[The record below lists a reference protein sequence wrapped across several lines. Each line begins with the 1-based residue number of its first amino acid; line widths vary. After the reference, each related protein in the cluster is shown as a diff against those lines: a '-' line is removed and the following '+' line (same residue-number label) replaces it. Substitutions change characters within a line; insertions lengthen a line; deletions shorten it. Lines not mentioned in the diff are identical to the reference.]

1 MKIKYL
7 LVSVM
12 IILLVISTQDTFAGG
27 RKLGSAAASE
37 LLIPMGARSVGMG
50 GANIANVSQTEAIY
64 WNPAGLA
71 NLQSSEASFSYM
83 TYFADMNVS
92 YFTLG
97 YYMEG
102 IGTLGLSLQSLDIG
116 DLIVT
121 TVDNPEGTGEIL
133 SPDYITVNATFS
145 RRLTDRILFGVNT
158 KLISERIG
166 NMSASAVAWD
176 FGIQYISDLNIDFGI
191 VLKNIGTSMQ
201 FDGTG
206 IEFDSVIPFAS
217 PNATTRKTKADIVSN
232 EMPTSLNMGLAYR
245 YVINEENKLNINTSY
260 ISNSFNID
268 QMIGGMEYSF
278 QDFVFLRVGYE
289 APLYPSDF
297 PSEAQD
303 YQFGLTFGAGI
314 NLEID
319 GNMIVIDYAYRDM
332 DIFDGNNYF
341 TLGFQF

>member
-12 IILLVISTQDTFAGG
+12 IILLVISTQDTFASG
-27 RKLGSAAASE
+27 RKIGSASASE

-50 GANIANVSQTEAIY
+50 GANIANVSKTEAIY

-71 NLQSSEASFSYM
+71 NLQSAEASFSYM

-92 YFTLG
+92 YFTVG

-116 DLIVT
+116 DIIVT
-121 TVDNPEGTGEIL
+121 TIDNPEGTGEIL

-145 RRLTDRILFGVNT
+145 RRLTNRILFGINT

-206 IEFDSVIPFAS
+206 IEFDSAIPFAS

-260 ISNSFNID
+260 SSNSFNID
-268 QMIGGMEYSF
+268 QVIGGMEYSF
-278 QDFVFLRVGYE
+278 QDFIFLRAGYE

-319 GNMIVIDYAYRDM
+319 GNTLVIDYAYRDM
-332 DIFDGNNYF
+332 DIFDGSNYF